1 MNRYWLYGDR
11 YEDLDKELENKALYG
26 MTAFDFDPYTTY
38 MSDEEM
44 NSFSDSINGS
54 YVGIGVEYS
63 DMNGNALILRV
74 FKSSPAEKAGLQE
87 GDIITEFDGNTVTTK
102 VKLETAVNSHESG
115 YMADITVQREVDGEY
130 QTLTVTI
137 TLNGPSK

>member
-1 MNRYWLYGDR
+1 M
-11 YEDLDKELENKALYG
+11 
-26 MTAFDFDPYTTY
+26 
-38 MSDEEM
+38 
-44 NSFSDSINGS
+44 
-54 YVGIGVEYS
+54 IGVLALNSSIDKDWDNFTSSFGVTYL
-63 DMNGNALILRV
+63 DMSNMEDENGTPAGVRV
-74 FKSSPAEKAGLQE
+74 GDVLPGGAAEKAGLQE

-130 QTLTVTI
+130 QTLTGTI